1 MGRRRAIA
9 CPRSRGPSRRA
20 FVGFAPAI
28 PSLKHP
34 ARGTVLCRRFSGLR
48 PIVIYN
54 FSRVKGF
61 YGGFCRPSQFQMDD
75 VQGRTV
81 RARGR
86 LAAAPTAYPKVRLIF
101 CRARCPQR
109 AVPGRPGV
117 PPLRNA
123 GIFRF
128 GRRGRRPRRPAGA
141 HCAPLRLKQ
150 TALITRTIP
159 LIRLACGQPPY
170 PFWPSA
176 ISLSPLSRYARH
188 LPLIRGI
195 GPLTGG
201 IGLPPRVAPA
211 AGTTP
216 GALVRQSQ
224 AQLWSRSSDNFCIP
238 RAQWPGLNSGMPLH
252 FLRAGNSIPGQR
264 DNPRNG
270 GPGVSR
276 HGERSSPLRH
286 PPAILWFLSHRW
298 ERNSPRRAKP
308 CEAARPKKG
317 NLKPTPSSAP
327 FGGHLSLSPLSLCD
341 ISP

>member
-1 MGRRRAIA
+1 MCVGAGHRPARKRAADSRPYEIQGSFRFCRRGRRPRRPAGARCAPIQANRNVSGRAGEGTR
-9 CPRSRGPSRRA
+9 PYGVSEGA
-20 FVGFAPAI
+20 F
-28 PSLKHP
+28 
-34 ARGTVLCRRFSGLR
+34 
-48 PIVIYN
+48 
-54 FSRVKGF
+54 
-61 YGGFCRPSQFQMDD
+61 
-75 VQGRTV
+75 
-81 RARGR
+81 
-86 LAAAPTAYPKVRLIF
+86 IF
-101 CRARCPQR
+101 CRARCPHR

-308 CEAARPKKG
+308 CEAARPKKE
-317 NLKPTPSSAP
+317 
-327 FGGHLSLSPLSLCD
+327 
-341 ISP
+341 I

>member
-75 VQGRTV
+75 VQGRAV

-109 AVPGRPGV
+109 AIPGRPGV

-176 ISLSPLSRYARH
+176 IFLSPLSRYARH
-188 LPLIRGI
+188 LPLIRGV
-195 GPLTGG
+195 GP
-201 IGLPPRVAPA
+201 PPREGCRATARVAPTT
-211 AGTTP
+211 GTTP

-224 AQLWSRSSDNFCIP
+224 AQLWSRNSDNFCIP
-238 RAQWPGLNSGMPLH
+238 RAQWPGGNLDRHSDFARRK
-252 FLRAGNSIPGQR
+252 FLSGQR
-264 DNPRNG
+264 GNHRNG
-270 GPGVSR
+270 VRGKQSYG
-276 HGERSSPLRH
+276 
-286 PPAILWFLSHRW
+286 
-298 ERNSPRRAKP
+298 PRRS
-308 CEAARPKKG
+308 EAEP
-317 NLKPTPSSAP
+317 
-327 FGGHLSLSPLSLCD
+327 
-341 ISP
+341 

>member
-1 MGRRRAIA
+1 MVRAEVPARKIRIACVRFFPGPLGPWVGKICFRCGSRAAPGFAEPTLPVRILAAKARTPEENENRPEPGKAQGESNDPWFHLNLYQRYTLDPRNVGRRRAIA

-54 FSRVKGF
+54 FSRVKGV
-61 YGGFCRPSQFQMDD
+61 YGGFFRPSQFQMDD
-75 VQGRTV
+75 VQERAV
-81 RARGR
+81 RARRR

-101 CRARCPQR
+101 CRARCPHR

-141 HCAPLRLKQ
+141 HCAPLR
-150 TALITRTIP
+150 R
-159 LIRLACGQPPY
+159 
-170 PFWPSA
+170 
-176 ISLSPLSRYARH
+176 
-188 LPLIRGI
+188 
-195 GPLTGG
+195 
-201 IGLPPRVAPA
+201 
-211 AGTTP
+211 
-216 GALVRQSQ
+216 
-224 AQLWSRSSDNFCIP
+224 
-238 RAQWPGLNSGMPLH
+238 
-252 FLRAGNSIPGQR
+252 
-264 DNPRNG
+264 
-270 GPGVSR
+270 
-276 HGERSSPLRH
+276 

-308 CEAARPKKG
+308 CEAARPKKE
-317 NLKPTPSSAP
+317 
-327 FGGHLSLSPLSLCD
+327 
-341 ISP
+341 I